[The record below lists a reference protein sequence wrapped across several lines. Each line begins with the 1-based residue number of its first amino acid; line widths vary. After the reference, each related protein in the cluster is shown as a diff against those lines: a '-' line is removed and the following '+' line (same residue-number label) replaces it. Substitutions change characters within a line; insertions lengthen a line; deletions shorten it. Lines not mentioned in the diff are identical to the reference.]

1 MCELCC
7 GKAENNGKLD
17 KGKRLSFCKTSRFS
31 IEENIKN
38 YITLKNM
45 AVVPYERRRNE

>member
-1 MCELCC
+1 MIINFLIIIQ
-7 GKAENNGKLD
+7 ENNGKLD

-38 YITLKNM
+38 YITLKK
-45 AVVPYERRRNE
+45 YGCRTL

>member
-1 MCELCC
+1 MSVKGVGVIRCVSY
-7 GKAENNGKLD
+7 AVGKLD

-38 YITLKNM
+38 YITLKK
-45 AVVPYERRRNE
+45 YGCRTL